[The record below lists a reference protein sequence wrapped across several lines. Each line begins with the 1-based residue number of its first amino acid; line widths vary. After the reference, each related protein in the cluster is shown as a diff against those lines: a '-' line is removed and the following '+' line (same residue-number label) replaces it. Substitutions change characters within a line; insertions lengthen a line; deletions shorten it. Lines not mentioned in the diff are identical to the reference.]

1 VEDAVFDQMN
11 ALLEFMLAVSPQVS
25 DLNFSVGRAPQVEV
39 NGELREVPIK
49 GLKRLSPYQTEQLAL
64 HLMHNDRHLIRK
76 LLKQGSADLSYS
88 IPGKTRFRV
97 NIFSQRGTYSIV
109 LRVIPNGVPTVEELQ
124 LPPQINKIADERNG
138 IVLLTGPT
146 GSGKSTTLAA
156 IINRINLHK
165 AYHIVTIEDPI
176 EYLHRH
182 KKSTINQRELGA
194 DVPTFALA
202 LRAALRQA
210 PKVILVGEMRDME
223 TMEIAL
229 EAAETGHLVLSTL
242 HTIDA
247 SKTVDRIIGVFPKNQ
262 EQQIRV
268 RFSQTF
274 KWIVSQRLVPKADGS
289 GRLGVCEI
297 LRSSQRTREY
307 IQHGESEGEGK
318 SLVDAMNDGALDG
331 MQTFDMELERL
342 WREGVF
348 DKETALSF
356 ATNAPNLAL
365 KMSGIAGTSRESGP
379 AGEPASKA
387 EAEAE
392 ETKKKGLGAFAHLK
406 QPEAKQKRKLEEAAK
421 PAPPSINLETD
432 PGIDIKDLME

>member
-1 VEDAVFDQMN
+1 MFDQIN
-11 ALLEFMLAVSPQVS
+11 PLLEFMLAVSPQVS
-25 DLNFSVGRAPQVEV
+25 DLNFSVGRAPQVEI

-49 GLKRLSPYQTEQLAL
+49 GLKALTSYQTEQIAL
-64 HLMHNDRHLIRK
+64 QLLRGDRHLIRK
-76 LLKQGSADLSYS
+76 LLKQGSADLSHS

-109 LRVIPNGVPTVEELQ
+109 LRVIPNGVPTIEELGLPAQ
-124 LPPQINKIADERNG
+124 LNQVAEERNG

-156 IINRINLHK
+156 IINRINMEK

-182 KKSTINQRELGA
+182 KRATINQRELGA
-194 DVPTFALA
+194 DVPSFALA

-210 PKVILVGEMRDME
+210 PKVILVGEMRDLE
-223 TMEIAL
+223 TTEIAL

-247 SKTVDRIIGVFPKNQ
+247 SKTVDRIIGIFPKNE
-262 EQQIRV
+262 EQQIRT

-289 GRLGVCEI
+289 GRLAVCEV
-297 LRSSQRTREY
+297 LRTSERTRDY
-307 IQHGESEGEGK
+307 IQHGESEMEGK
-318 SLVDAMNDGALDG
+318 SLLDAMNDGALDG
-331 MQTFDMELERL
+331 MQTFDQELERL
-342 WREGVF
+342 WREGVVSR
-348 DKETALSF
+348 ETAISF

-365 KMSGIAGTSRESGP
+365 KMSGIAAAGTETRHP
-379 AGEPASKA
+379 AAGALGA
-387 EAEAE
+387 EAPQ
-392 ETKKKGLGAFAHLK
+392 KGA
-406 QPEAKQKRKLEEAAK
+406 PAAK
-421 PAPPSINLETD
+421 PAAAPPLGPD
-432 PGIDIKDLME
+432 LGVDIKDLME